1 MRVDWEKRINI
12 IFITFIY
19 IVLILLSPGALSNA
33 MAVQLLGLVGWFV
46 RDGIS
51 SSSAENDEEIP
62 IIYQTAGAAAVES
75 QTSLVT
81 SDRGETLSIARSH
94 HQQQHKELQMSTNNS
109 TAT

>member
-1 MRVDWEKRINI
+1 LIGEKRINI
-12 IFITFIY
+12 IFFITFIY
-19 IVLILLSPGALSNA
+19 SSYSSFFHPVHYQTPWLCYCWG
-33 MAVQLLGLVGWFV
+33 GWFV

-51 SSSAENDEEIP
+51 SSSAQNDEEIP

-81 SDRGETLSIARSH
+81 SDRGKLYRSLAH

>member
-1 MRVDWEKRINI
+1 
-12 IFITFIY
+12 
-19 IVLILLSPGALSNA
+19 
-33 MAVQLLGLVGWFV
+33 MAVQLLGLVRWFV

-81 SDRGETLSIARSH
+81 SDRGETLSIARPH
-94 HQQQHKELQMSTNNS
+94 HQQHKELQMSTNNS